1 MINFYLL
8 GTNLYQVCIRDLSIY
23 YSFKMPIAY
32 RVKKDLKIRRGMN
45 YMDHFYI
52 ITAGHTYVE
61 TDPNAFDF
69 NLKHLFK
76 QTIYNLAEDYT
87 KDRMN
92 IKQEEKHKPIYIGEL
107 NACELGN
114 SG

>member
-1 MINFYLL
+1 
-8 GTNLYQVCIRDLSIY
+8 
-23 YSFKMPIAY
+23 MPMAY
-32 RVKKDLKIRRGMN
+32 RVKKDLKVRRGVQMHH
-45 YMDHFYI
+45 MDI

-61 TDPNAFDF
+61 ADPDAFDF

-92 IKQEEKHKPIYIGEL
+92 IKQEEKNKPIYIGEL

-114 SG
+114 SS